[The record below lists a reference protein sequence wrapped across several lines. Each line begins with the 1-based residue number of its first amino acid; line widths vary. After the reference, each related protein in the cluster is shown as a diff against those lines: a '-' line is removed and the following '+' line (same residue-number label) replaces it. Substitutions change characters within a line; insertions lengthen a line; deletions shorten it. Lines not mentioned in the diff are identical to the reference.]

1 MGGVILFNFGMVLHQ
16 LRLQHGYSQSEVAN
30 KLNVT
35 HGTIGRWENNSST
48 PSTEKLIELSILYN
62 IPLNHLIGVPMKET
76 LYINSLSPDKQ
87 NLMQAIAAEFKQ
99 SPKDKVNGKYSKEQQ
114 QILNALFE
122 EFNSH

>member
-1 MGGVILFNFGMVLHQ
+1 MFNFGMV

-62 IPLNHLIGVPMKET
+62 IPLNHLIGVPMEET

>member
-1 MGGVILFNFGMVLHQ
+1 M
-16 LRLQHGYSQSEVAN
+16 E
-30 KLNVT
+30 
-35 HGTIGRWENNSST
+35 
-48 PSTEKLIELSILYN
+48 
-62 IPLNHLIGVPMKET
+62 ET